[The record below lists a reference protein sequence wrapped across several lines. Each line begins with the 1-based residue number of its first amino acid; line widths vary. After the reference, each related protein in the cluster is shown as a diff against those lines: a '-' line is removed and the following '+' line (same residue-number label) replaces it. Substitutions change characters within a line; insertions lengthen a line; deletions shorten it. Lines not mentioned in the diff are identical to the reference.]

1 MKKFEEPS
9 IEILKFNV
17 EDVITASA
25 GSGPKDENAGEE
37 DEF

>member
-1 MKKFEEPS
+1 MKVFEEPI
-9 IEILKFNV
+9 IEIQKFNV

-25 GSGPKDENAGEE
+25 GSSPDDENAGKE

>member
-9 IEILKFNV
+9 IEIVKFDV
-17 EDVITASA
+17 EDVITAS
-25 GSGPKDENAGEE
+25 SNGPQDENAGEE